1 MNEKWI
7 KIVNVDEKI
16 VEMDEN
22 MIDESMNPQC

>member
-22 MIDESMNPQC
+22 MIDECMNPQC